1 MFRALATRSPFINFQ
16 QGKPLARAEYNEAE
30 IASSR
35 LPSSLPPFL
44 VHRWIFEIPSRWSIR
59 SQYRSRDITVNFA
72 SPAAEIE
79 GKGREKSV
87 GLQAVVCARTVCA
100 SAVAACQ
107 TAMSDNT
114 KPRSAFRPTA
124 AQSVRTISLRNS
136 RRWTHNRRLPV
147 IHRLKI
153 RL

>member
-16 QGKPLARAEYNEAE
+16 QGKPLARAEYNEAGTK
-30 IASSR
+30 SPPPVS
-35 LPSSLPPFL
+35 LPSSL

-72 SPAAEIE
+72 SPTAEIE

-114 KPRSAFRPTA
+114 KPPSVLQRRNQYE
-124 AQSVRTISLRNS
+124 QSVCGIAAAGHTIGVFR
-136 RRWTHNRRLPV
+136 
-147 IHRLKI
+147 
-153 RL
+153 